1 MVRNIESI
9 ERKQSHEALLLDV
22 CRQNPHTFISIEDI
36 QLKFGWSFESARL
49 AVGDVRKQ
57 LNHDALYTISWEKGL
72 VYEPRMVRVGE
83 RIIPS
88 GLRPDPTWLSE
99 FHERRD
105 LCELLQRVRFATVVS
120 ETSAAPLLTPS
131 EHTLLIWFLA
141 KSIQNK
147 VSLASEL
154 SEALRVTKDNIY
166 WLVSHTAQKLAA
178 ETQGEWTIARQRR
191 GGLCY
196 MLQHNGET
204 LKNSGFGV

>member
-1 MVRNIESI
+1 MSRNIEHT
-9 ERKQSHEALLLDV
+9 ERNQPHAALLLDV
-22 CRQNPHTFISIEDI
+22 CRKNKNTFIPIADLQNE
-36 QLKFGWSFESARL
+36 FGWSFASTSTTVSEARKRL
-49 AVGDVRKQ
+49 V
-57 LNHDALYTISWEKGL
+57 HDAIYTISWEGGI

-120 ETSAAPLLTPS
+120 ETNAVPLLTPS

-141 KSIQNK
+141 ESIQNK

-154 SEALRVTKDNIY
+154 RRALNVSGDYMYWMY
-166 WLVSHTAQKLAA
+166 WLVSHTAQKLTA
-178 ETQGEWTIARQRR
+178 ETQGEWDIVSERR
-191 GGLCY
+191 GGVCY
-196 MLQHNGET
+196 MLQHNGA
-204 LKNSGFGV
+204 